1 MEQQDDARAC
11 AMMTSEL
18 QRGITSNLRSDAL
31 PGSCRTRRACLLS
44 GQGSRQR
51 RRDGDE
57 DQSVGG
63 RATATV
69 TAKPTSD
76 VATGP
81 VVESD
86 VRLEKRDGRWL
97 IANF

>member
-1 MEQQDDARAC
+1 MKIRVV
-11 AMMTSEL
+11 
-18 QRGITSNLRSDAL
+18 
-31 PGSCRTRRACLLS
+31 GS
-44 GQGSRQR
+44 
-51 RRDGDE
+51 
-57 DQSVGG
+57 